1 MSHPPKSLLKSREN
15 LQELFKNPNAI
26 IKYEIFD
33 RVLSRLWG
41 NIRVPSSSYSSSP
54 SFPSSSYSSSPSYPS
69 NSLKYII
76 NLHDPNYLLGGFDFT
91 EKMALELIEILK
103 KEYPGV
109 DFTYKESA
117 GYDGRILER
126 HIIMDW
132 S

>member
-1 MSHPPKSLLKSREN
+1 MSHPPKTLIKSREN
-15 LQELFKNPNAI
+15 LQELFKNPHVI

-41 NIRVPSSSYSSSP
+41 NISV
-54 SFPSSSYSSSPSYPS
+54 PSSSYSSSPSYPS
-69 NSLKYII
+69 NSLKSLKYII

-109 DFTYKESA
+109 DFTYKETA
-117 GYDGRILER
+117 GYDGRIIER
-126 HIIMDW
+126 VIIMDW
-132 S
+132 SV

>member
-1 MSHPPKSLLKSREN
+1 MSTSPKSLVKSREN
-15 LQELFKNPNAI
+15 LQAILQNPHTI

-54 SFPSSSYSSSPSYPS
+54 SYPS
-69 NSLKYII
+69 NPLNSLKYII

-91 EKMALELIEILK
+91 EEMALELIEILK

-109 DFTYKESA
+109 DFTYKETA
-117 GYDGRILER
+117 GYDGRIIER
-126 HIIMDW
+126 IIIMDW